1 MHNAGSR
8 KAEIQNNLE
17 VMIDGFNQFNFEEK
31 YKAII
36 PIYKEDDKYLI
47 QDKIQKHKNITFA
60 NVESSEILKKPKRL
74 LYVQALQPLK
84 LF

>member
-1 MHNAGSR
+1 MPGSR
-8 KAEIQNNLE
+8 KAEIQHNLE

-47 QDKIQKHKNITFA
+47 QDKIQSIK
-60 NVESSEILKKPKRL
+60 ILRL
-74 LYVQALQPLK
+74 LMLNHLK
-84 LF
+84 F